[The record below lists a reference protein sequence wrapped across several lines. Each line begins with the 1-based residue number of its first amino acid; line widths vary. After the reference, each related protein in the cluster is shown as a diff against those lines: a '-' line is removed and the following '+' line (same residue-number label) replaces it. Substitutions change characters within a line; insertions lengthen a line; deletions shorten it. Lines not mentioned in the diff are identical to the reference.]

1 MIRVLD
7 LTAVSCYRLTIIFA
21 TYAARESE
29 LENVCILAQSLRAFG
44 GTHADADVR
53 VYVPCPTAESDA
65 PGLRKMGDLGITVEA
80 VEEVEEEAAWYYY
93 AQKVFAAAQAEAD
106 LAEAGEILAWLDEDT
121 VFLQEPVEFDLPE
134 GVSLGYRPVMH
145 RNIGLLVEDPVDA
158 FWQRVYDD
166 LSVSSASLF
175 PMVAPADG
183 ETIRPYINAGCLI
196 VRPERGL
203 LRKWARYW
211 PILYRDPE
219 LKRMCEQDI
228 RKRIFLHQVAL
239 TCAVINHLK
248 PNERLELSPRINYP
262 LFFKEMFG
270 GKHDF
275 DDLTDVTTFRHE
287 SYFRDPAPD
296 WEERLKGPPDRID
309 WIQEHIATKP
319 G

>member
-1 MIRVLD
+1 MP
-7 LTAVSCYRLTIIFA
+7 
-21 TYAARESE
+21 
-29 LENVCILAQSLRAFG
+29 RA
-44 GTHADADVR
+44 
-53 VYVPCPTAESDA
+53 TAESGA
-65 PGLRKMGDLGITVEA
+65 PILRLLGDLGVGMET
-80 VEEVEEEAAWYYY
+80 VEEVEEEATWYYY

-121 VFLQEPVEFDLPE
+121 VFMQEPEEFDLPE

-145 RNIGLLVEDPVDA
+145 RNIGLQVEDPVDA
-158 FWQRVYDD
+158 FWTRVYAD
-166 LSVSSASLF
+166 LSVASDTLF
-175 PMVAPADG
+175 PMVTPADD
-183 ETIRPYINAGCLI
+183 ETIRPYINAGCLV

-203 LRKWARYW
+203 LRKWAAYW

-219 LKRMCEQDI
+219 LKRMSEADI

-239 TCAVINHLK
+239 TCAVINHLR
-248 PNERLELSPRINYP
+248 PDERQELSPRINYP
-262 LFFKEMFG
+262 FFFKEMFG

-309 WIQEHIATKP
+309 WIREHIASKP

>member
-1 MIRVLD
+1 MP
-7 LTAVSCYRLTIIFA
+7 
-21 TYAARESE
+21 
-29 LENVCILAQSLRAFG
+29 RAE
-44 GTHADADVR
+44 
-53 VYVPCPTAESDA
+53 AESGA
-65 PGLRKMGDLGITVEA
+65 HALQEFPDLGVTVEA

-106 LAEAGEILAWLDEDT
+106 LADTGEILAWLDEDT
-121 VFLQEPVEFDLPE
+121 VFLQEPVEFELPE

-145 RNIGLLVEDPVDA
+145 RNIGLPVEDPIDG

-175 PMVAPADG
+175 PMVTPADD
-183 ETIRPYINAGCLI
+183 ETIRPYFNAGCLI

-203 LRKWARYW
+203 LRKWAQYW

-219 LKRMCEQDI
+219 LKRMSETDI

-239 TCAVINHLK
+239 TCAVINNLK
-248 PNERLELSPRINYP
+248 PNERRELSPRFNYP

-275 DDLTDVTTFRHE
+275 DNLTDVTTFRHE

-296 WEERLKGPPDRID
+296 WEERLKGPADRIG
-309 WIQEHIATKP
+309 WIREHIATKP
-319 G
+319 GQYGVRTSDSC